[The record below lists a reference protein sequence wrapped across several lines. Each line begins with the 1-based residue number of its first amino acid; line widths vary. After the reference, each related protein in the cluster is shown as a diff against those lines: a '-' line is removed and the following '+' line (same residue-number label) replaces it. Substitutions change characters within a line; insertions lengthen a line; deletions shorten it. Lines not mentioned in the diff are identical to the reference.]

1 MLQILGYLATLAN
14 PLRLL
19 SLGSFKDVELPVRV
33 ENRRC
38 SHGLGWIGITFLL
51 FTGEIAFNYRW
62 KSIEKQ

>member
-33 ENRRC
+33 DNCRC
-38 SHGLGWIGITFLL
+38 SHGLGMDWNNFATI
-51 FTGEIAFNYRW
+51 YRRN
-62 KSIEKQ
+62 SIQLSMEKY

>member
-1 MLQILGYLATLAN
+1 MLQILRYLATLAN

-38 SHGLGWIGITFLL
+38 SHGLGWTGITLLL
-51 FTGEIAFNYRW
+51 FTGEIAFNYGW